1 MGTAT
6 DDGGVPGEGPVVDT
20 GEDGAEDRSEE
31 LVAVKVGNGC

>member
-6 DDGGVPGEGPVVDT
+6 DDGGVPGEGPVDT